1 VQGLLSHLAV
11 SAFYGGLFE
20 ALVWSVLARFSSNR
34 NFDLNGGSHK
44 VVCLL
49 LKEQLVILLVAAS
62 PLGGWGWNLWCGTGW
77 IVFRATILV
86 S

>member
-1 VQGLLSHLAV
+1 MTPEIALTLAIIF
-11 SAFYGGLFE
+11 AAIILFATE
-20 ALVWSVLARFSSNR
+20 KLCVDLVV
-34 NFDLNGGSHK
+34 
-44 VVCLL
+44 
-49 LKEQLVILLVAAS
+49 AS

>member
-1 VQGLLSHLAV
+1 MTPEIALTLAIIF
-11 SAFYGGLFE
+11 AAIILFATE
-20 ALVWSVLARFSSNR
+20 KLCV
-34 NFDLNGGSHK
+34 D
-44 VVCLL
+44 
-49 LKEQLVILLVAAS
+49 LVAAS